1 MARIAPGRVQSGPF
15 FPGMAIR
22 LARFVQSHIQKQ
34 GRTVPVQRLML
45 KSKIHRATLTEVNL
59 EYEGSITIDRRLM
72 EAADLLPGEQV
83 HVLNINNGERLIT
96 YVIEGPP
103 DSGVVALNGAAAR
116 LGAKGDPVIILS
128 YWVVDDGTSRGIT
141 PRIVHVDQQNRII
154 PENPQQ

>member
-1 MARIAPGRVQSGPF
+1 M
-15 FPGMAIR
+15 
-22 LARFVQSHIQKQ
+22 
-34 GRTVPVQRLML
+34 QRLML

-128 YWVVDDGTSRGIT
+128 YWIVDDGTARGIA
-141 PRIVHVDQQNRII
+141 PRIIRVDQQNRII